1 MRTYAGPVFARFRH
15 FLGMADQDYQQS
27 LSCDSPYLQFVGNSK
42 SSADFFLTNDKRFFL
57 KTQHKREI
65 RFLLTQL
72 PKYLDHMEK
81 YPHSILV
88 KFLGVHSI
96 TVRREK
102 KKYFIIMQSIFYPHE
117 RIIERYDIKG
127 CQVDRW
133 SEVAPEGSNVTVI
146 LKDLNFGEKA
156 IHLDQQRPWLVHQV
170 ELDTQF
176 LKDLD
181 VMDYSILVGLQPLRE
196 DERILNQALIDI
208 IARTVSIS
216 CKGSGHTKEHPDS
229 EPDVLRHP
237 PSVVSRAASSVD
249 HLYKM
254 SPESKSTI
262 QGVLALYLSQRPS
275 ATLAPESPTPS
286 ETFVREVLA
295 PYLMRRTSSS
305 HEPGSSTQLDS
316 SGQAPSLHSM
326 NSSSCLAQNR
336 RFLPSCRNPLHVI
349 DGPEYRYFIG
359 IVDLFTVYS
368 FCKKLEHL
376 WKSIRHCGKNFSTIN
391 PSCYARR
398 LCQWVEDHTT

>member
-1 MRTYAGPVFARFRH
+1 MPLLSPQPAEAVEAQRRRRLSHPLMYRFLWTIRQEWKLLGFFEVNQKHPFYGWTCMLKKGLRASVQEAIDRPAAPSESDFTAVLKQSHEGYQMRTYAGPVFARFRH

-88 KFLGVHSI
+88 KFLG
-96 TVRREK
+96 K
-102 KKYFIIMQSIFYPHE
+102 KRGWKYFIIMQSIFYPHE

-208 IARTVSIS
+208 IARTV
-216 CKGSGHTKEHPDS
+216 
-229 EPDVLRHP
+229 
-237 PSVVSRAASSVD
+237 
-249 HLYKM
+249 
-254 SPESKSTI
+254 
-262 QGVLALYLSQRPS
+262 
-275 ATLAPESPTPS
+275 
-286 ETFVREVLA
+286 
-295 PYLMRRTSSS
+295 
-305 HEPGSSTQLDS
+305 
-316 SGQAPSLHSM
+316 LHSM